1 MRVQA
6 NRLELLAP
14 AKNADS
20 IAPKSAPLEILK
32 CVLLTASEDGR
43 LTVSAT
49 NLEVRLEQSITAEV
63 LEPGSLVIGA
73 SLFSSML
80 SLLDG
85 DTVEISGTDGKQAC
99 IAGGFASYIVPS
111 MPSGEFPRQ
120 DMPFPEDTV
129 KVTGIPAI
137 ARRTVFA
144 ASEDAPNPAM
154 KCVDLVFTSEGMK
167 VVGCDDSRLVS
178 AKGSSGSAADARLLI
193 PADSLAKLA
202 RLVGNSD
209 ELSVGTTGKLVA
221 FIRENFIFT
230 SRLIEGG
237 HIDADKMLDSV
248 RPEFSLMADAALLVE
263 LVSSVKTIAG
273 KTSYFSLRFDGGKL
287 SSRCESEAGVS
298 EKSVDAVP
306 LRGDPCG
313 EYWYNGEKLLECVR
327 TLRGAVVL
335 EKGQNGIL
343 VLRTDDQV
351 CMQTS
356 LRRPAKPAEISKPVQ
371 KKKTAKNTAEK
382 KAA

>member
-1 MRVQA
+1 MWHREVRELKVQV
-6 NRLELLAP
+6 NRLELLSP

-32 CVLLTASEDGR
+32 CVLLTASGDGR

-49 NLEVRLEQSITAEV
+49 NLEVRLEQSVPAQV

-73 SLFSSML
+73 SLFNSML

-85 DTVEISGTDGKQAC
+85 DTVEISGTDGKQAY
-99 IAGGFASYIVPS
+99 IAGGFASYVVPAL
-111 MPSGEFPRQ
+111 PSDDFPRQ

-129 KVTGIPAI
+129 KVTGLPAI

-167 VVGCDDSRLVS
+167 AVGCDDSRLVS
-178 AKGSSGSAADARLLI
+178 AKGSTGSAADARLLI

-221 FIRENFIFT
+221 FTRENFIFT
-230 SRLIEGG
+230 ARLIEGG
-237 HIDADKMLDSV
+237 HIDADRMLDSV
-248 RPEFSLMADAALLVE
+248 RPEFSLMADAALLGE
-263 LVSSVKTIAG
+263 LVSSVKTVAG
-273 KTSYFSLRFDGGKL
+273 QINIFSLRFDGGKI
-287 SSRCESEAGVS
+287 SAKCESEIGVS
-298 EKSVDAVP
+298 EKAVDAVP
-306 LRGDPCG
+306 LR
-313 EYWYNGEKLLECVR
+313 R
-327 TLRGAVVL
+327 VL
-335 EKGQNGIL
+335 VQ
-343 VLRTDDQV
+343 
-351 CMQTS
+351 
-356 LRRPAKPAEISKPVQ
+356 RR
-371 KKKTAKNTAEK
+371 
-382 KAA
+382 KAAGVRPDAERRSSAGERTERDIGSAH